1 MIKEEKKYDV
11 TMWSVLSNNK
21 TYIQVDSTLHTY
33 IVLTIISVHLALN
46 SSVNSI
52 FPLYILSLP

>member
-21 TYIQVDSTLHTY
+21 TYIQVDSN
-33 IVLTIISVHLALN
+33 IMLTIISVHLALN

-52 FPLYILSLP
+52 FPCYPLYILSLP